1 MILNA
6 LYDYAYS
13 AKDIPARGTELKEI
27 EYVVVIDRNG
37 RFLRFE
43 SKRINKRQ
51 CMQFLVAK
59 GVASRTNV
67 PKTNSLWDNGRYVFG
82 FGEKDARHH
91 DLFVARVREIA
102 AQYPEDVSI
111 NALVKF
117 YDTPLET
124 LERDMSTDPH
134 YDDVMQSLAKNFSFR
149 LEDDDK
155 LIAEKFADI
164 GDDCEAEK
172 IGRCLVTGLQGPI
185 VRIFTKIQLL
195 GSTQGAPL
203 VAFQVNS
210 GYDSYG
216 KSQGFNAPISSEAEW
231 AISAA
236 LKKLLA
242 KDSRNKAQIGNRTF
256 LFWGS
261 GDSGVDSDVADSMAF
276 LLNMPD
282 KTESDPDEKVEK
294 VSKLFKSIFSGEIR
308 TTLNDRFHILGLAP
322 NTGRI
327 AVVMWVDSEL
337 RQFAEKI
344 FDHFCDMEI
353 VDTRKPES
361 RRPYCGVYS
370 MISAVT
376 REGKLSDALPS
387 LPEAVAEA
395 VLNGSS
401 YPMQL
406 YTGALE
412 RIRWELSDCKKN
424 ANFAEL
430 EEGSVVPLTCSQ
442 SRKKNANFAELER
455 FVITRTAIL
464 KAYINRKNKNS
475 NKHKPLQVMLDKTNN
490 NPGYLCGRL
499 AAVLVKIQKDACC
512 RDSIR
517 TRYIGSA
524 SSTPATV
531 FPAMLNVSVHHSEKL
546 SEGRRIYFEQLKQ
559 EIVDKM
565 PVEGFPNHLD
575 LNDQGRFF
583 VGYYH
588 QLADLFTKKDNQE

>member
-67 PKTNSLWDNGRYVFG
+67 PKTNTLWDNGRYVFG
-82 FGEKDARHH
+82 FSEKDARHH

-111 NALVKF
+111 NALVEF
-117 YDTPLET
+117 YDTPCET

-134 YDDVMQSLAKNFSFR
+134 YDDVMQSLAKIFSFR

-164 GDDCEAEK
+164 GDDSEAEK

-242 KDSRNKAQIGNRTF
+242 KNSRNKAQIGNRTF

-261 GDSGVDSDVADSMAF
+261 GDSGVDSDVADSMAC

-282 KTESDPDEKVEK
+282 KTESDSDEKVEK

-337 RQFAEKI
+337 KEFAEKI
-344 FDHFCDMEI
+344 FRHISDMEI
-353 VDTRKPES
+353 VDTREPEN

-376 REGKLSDALPS
+376 RGGKLSDALPS
-387 LPEAVAEA
+387 LPETVAEA
-395 VLNGSS
+395 ILNGSS
-401 YPMQL
+401 YPVQL
-406 YTGALE
+406 FHCALE
-412 RIRWELSDCKKN
+412 RIRQELS
-424 ANFAEL
+424 ATTVSIQRA
-430 EEGSVVPLTCSQ
+430 
-442 SRKKNANFAELER
+442 
-455 FVITRTAIL
+455 AIL

-475 NKHKPLQVMLDKTNN
+475 NKNKPLQVMLNKTNN

-499 AAVLVKIQKDACC
+499 AAVLEKIQKDAGSG
-512 RDSIR
+512 DSIR
-517 TRYIGSA
+517 TRYMGSA

-531 FPAMLNVSVHHSEKL
+531 FPAMLSVSVHHSEKL
-546 SEGRRIYFEQLKQ
+546 TEGSRIYFEQLKQ
-559 EIVDKM
+559 EIVNKM
-565 PVEGFPNHLD
+565 PVEGFPSHLD

-588 QLADLFTKKDNQE
+588 QRADLYAKNNPE